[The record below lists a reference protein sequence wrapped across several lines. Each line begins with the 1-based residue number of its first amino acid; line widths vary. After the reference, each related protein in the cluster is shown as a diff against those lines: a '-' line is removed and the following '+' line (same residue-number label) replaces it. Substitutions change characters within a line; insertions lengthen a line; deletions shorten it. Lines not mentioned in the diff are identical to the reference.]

1 MLTTLKGLLDGLQL
15 RIVNRKPQATFTYM
29 QGPQLRMAL
38 TRKTIANI
46 AANAYHQRHR
56 ISPTKST
63 IYDNSLPLPK
73 LFHQTVK

>member
-38 TRKTIANI
+38 ARKTICNTAAKCVSSTTKNI
-46 AANAYHQRHR
+46 AN
-56 ISPTKST
+56 
-63 IYDNSLPLPK
+63 
-73 LFHQTVK
+73 

>member
-46 AANAYHQRHR
+46 AANAYHLR
-56 ISPTKST
+56 
-63 IYDNSLPLPK
+63 
-73 LFHQTVK
+73 